1 MSNENKLT
9 LEDILIVQDYL
20 DVFPD
25 DLPGLPPKRRV
36 EFIIDLVTRTTTTSM
51 APYRS
56 APMAP
61 YRSAPM
67 ALTELKVQLQML
79 LDKDFIK
86 PSVSPRGSSI
96 LL

>member
-1 MSNENKLT
+1 MSNENKLK

-51 APYRS
+51 APYRLT
-56 APMAP
+56 
-61 YRSAPM
+61 PM
-67 ALTELKVQLQML
+67 ALKVLKVHDYYQKVLFCRPNYNGFKHL
-79 LDKDFIK
+79 
-86 PSVSPRGSSI
+86 
-96 LL
+96 

>member
-1 MSNENKLT
+1 MSNENKLK
-9 LEDILIVQDYL
+9 LEDILIVQDYV
-20 DVFPD
+20 DVFLN

-51 APYRS
+51 APYRL
-56 APMAP
+56 
-61 YRSAPM
+61 APM
-67 ALTELKVQLQML
+67 ALTELKVQLQVL

>member
-1 MSNENKLT
+1 MSNENKLK

-20 DVFPD
+20 DIFPD

-51 APYRS
+51 APYRL
-56 APMAP
+56 
-61 YRSAPM
+61 APM
-67 ALTELKVQLQML
+67 ALTELKVQLQVL

>member
-1 MSNENKLT
+1 MSNENKLK

-51 APYRS
+51 APYRL
-56 APMAP
+56 
-61 YRSAPM
+61 APM
-67 ALTELKVQLQML
+67 ALTELKVQLQVL

>member
-1 MSNENKLT
+1 MSNENKLK
-9 LEDILIVQDYL
+9 LEDILIIQDYL

-25 DLPGLPPKRRV
+25 DLPGLPPKRKV

-51 APYRS
+51 AQYRL
-56 APMAP
+56 
-61 YRSAPM
+61 APM
-67 ALTELKVQLQML
+67 ALKELKVQLQVL
-79 LDKDFIK
+79 LDKDFIR